1 MTMSERG
8 RNVIDLCGAAVAT
21 ALCTLVEA
29 PEVLVLMAVLTVLFA
44 MAVGYDVWTF
54 IKGKKKSQHCR
65 TMYVTIAHTG
75 KSCFAYVTDVD
86 ENVCGKSGE
95 ALYSNKEIESDW
107 SEVVFKGNFAQCR
120 KFMEE
125 SL

>member
-1 MTMSERG
+1 MSERG
-8 RNVIDLCGAAVAT
+8 RNLIDLCGAAVAT
-21 ALCTLVEA
+21 ALCYVADA
-29 PEVLVLMAVLTVLFA
+29 PEVMVVMMVLTVAFA
-44 MAVGYDVWTF
+44 IASAYNVYDF

-65 TMYVTIAHTG
+65 TMYVAIAHTG
-75 KSCFAYVTDVD
+75 KSCFAYIIDVD
-86 ENVCGKSGE
+86 GNVCGKSGE

>member
-1 MTMSERG
+1 MSERG
-8 RNVIDLCGAAVAT
+8 RNLIDLCGAAVAT
-21 ALCTLVEA
+21 VLCYVADA
-29 PEVLVLMAVLTVLFA
+29 PEVMVVMMVLTVAFA
-44 MAVGYDVWTF
+44 IASAYNVYDFV
-54 IKGKKKSQHCR
+54 KGKKKSRHCR
-65 TMYVTIAHTG
+65 TMYVAIAHTG
-75 KSCFAYVTDVD
+75 KSCFAYITDVD
-86 ENVCGKSGE
+86 GNVCGKSGE

>member
-1 MTMSERG
+1 MMSERG
-8 RNVIDLCGAAVAT
+8 RNLVDLCGATVAAV
-21 ALCTLVEA
+21 LCYVADA
-29 PEVLVLMAVLTVLFA
+29 PEVMVLMMVLTVAFA
-44 MAVGYDVWTF
+44 IASAYNVYDFVR
-54 IKGKKKSQHCR
+54 GKKKSRHCR
-65 TMYVTIAHTG
+65 TMYVEIAHTG
-75 KSCFAYVTDVD
+75 KSCFAYITDVD
-86 ENVCGKSGE
+86 GNVCGKSGE